1 MAEETARLQ
10 TLTRISSKAQKSA
23 SSHGIETVA
32 QPFVFPIGQKLP
44 GILQRAKRN
53 VGLFTPAE
61 ILCLQ
66 STIGNQAVGRLIAT
80 GGEHQRNN
88 EVRRRQDDVNATVQ
102 HQVSESGA
110 SKDSVQ
116 ENHLAMRAGI
126 PGTLDPVIRGA
137 AKPVRVLQAK
147 LTIGA
152 PDDIYEKEAEAVA
165 ERVMSN
171 SSTLL
176 QQHAAGSPA
185 SEENAFPAPV
195 IPELRRQCACGGGPE
210 EECADCRMKRL
221 AVQSLS
227 SGGNVSLEAPAIVE
241 DVRASP
247 GQPLAE
253 SASKATESASAVNA
267 LAYTVGRDIVYGT
280 GQPGTEASPII
291 HEVLPSPG
299 QPLDQ
304 ATRGFMEP
312 RFQADFSNVR
322 VDSTAV
328 DSAKAVNAL
337 AYTVADHIIFA
348 SGRYSPKEGAAR
360 RLLAHELAHGR
371 QQAGTTA
378 INPDR
383 LQRAPD
389 KEKPKAEES
398 DCTPSPETYDK
409 VRSFDKDN
417 IALGLTQPRIE
428 FSWKPQFTKGQCSV
442 KLSKAKLSFKPF
454 VFTKEGTYVFGP
466 AVDKSGTCKGKLDHI
481 LRITGP
487 MAERIEQ
494 GEREHCE
501 DVRLAF
507 SLSYEKYT
515 KACEDLGAGF
525 PAANAKECS
534 AQVSARLKDAVGID
548 PSQWTK
554 VADCLV
560 KKTMERDSKEKGW
573 HLARLEG
580 SFDKDCKHF
589 TSTPDPNKSLPEVG
603 KHPSSE
609 LVKGCGE

>member
-10 TLTRISSKAQKSA
+10 TLTQISSKVQKSA
-23 SSHGIETVA
+23 SSHGIEAVA
-32 QPFVFPIGQKLP
+32 QPFVSPVGKKLP
-44 GILQRAKRN
+44 GILQRAKRD

-80 GGEHQRNN
+80 AGEHQRNN

-116 ENHLAMRAGI
+116 ENHLAMRPGI

-176 QQHAAGSPA
+176 QQRAAGSPA

-227 SGGNVSLEAPAIVE
+227 SGGNVSLEAPPIVE
-241 DVRASP
+241 DVLASP

-253 SASKATESASAVNA
+253 SARKALEPSFDHDFSLVRVHDDRKAAESASAVNA
-267 LAYTVGRDIVYGT
+267 PAYTVGREIVYGA
-280 GQPGTEASPII
+280 GQPGTEASQPIV
-291 HEVLPSPG
+291 HEALPSPG

-322 VDSTAV
+322 VHTDSTAA

-348 SGRYSPKEGAAR
+348 SGRYSPKEGAGR

-371 QQAGTTA
+371 QHAGTTA

-417 IALGLTQPRIE
+417 IALGLTQPHIE
-428 FSWKPQFTKGQCSV
+428 FSWKPQFTKGKCSV

-454 VFTKEGTYVFGP
+454 LLPKRGP
-466 AVDKSGTCKGKLDHI
+466 TCSAP
-481 LRITGP
+481 RW
-487 MAERIEQ
+487 
-494 GEREHCE
+494 
-501 DVRLAF
+501 
-507 SLSYEKYT
+507 T
-515 KACEDLGAGF
+515 KAA
-525 PAANAKECS
+525 PARASWTTFLRSRAQWQSESSKANASIVRMS
-534 AQVSARLKDAVGID
+534 AWLSVFRMRNT
-548 PSQWTK
+548 TK
-554 VADCLV
+554 PA
-560 KKTMERDSKEKGW
+560 KTSGRDSLQLMRKNAAHKY
-573 HLARLEG
+573 L
-580 SFDKDCKHF
+580 
-589 TSTPDPNKSLPEVG
+589 
-603 KHPSSE
+603 
-609 LVKGCGE
+609 LVSRTQWG